1 MKQVNVG
8 NATTLAWKAALESIG
23 FVWDGTQNI
32 SNTDYDIYK
41 WPYMG
46 WGGLAI
52 PYIGIALGRVIPYR
66 STVTQI
72 SSARLIDFNRNE
84 LFDAALGTPAT
95 AEGDGSTNLNAIR
108 YEYLKNNGII
118 LTLQNLTTAPYCFA
132 AFLPG
137 ENNTHGYVAINTAI
151 SGQIARIYN
160 DGNLGRTQVI
170 NYNYTNKINTDSSHI
185 QLVEAYDY
193 FDDNTISNLYLC
205 VTNPNNDKC
214 SVAGCYQI
222 IEVNDKRYFII
233 PVGDDPKEAKLAF
246 EIADSLTSN
255 S

>member
-1 MKQVNVG
+1 MKQVNVA

-32 SNTDYDIYK
+32 NNTDYDIYK

-46 WGGLAI
+46 WGGLAT
-52 PYIGIALGRVIPYR
+52 PYIGIALKRGIPYR

-72 SSARLIDFNRNE
+72 NGTSLIDLNRNE
-84 LFDAALGTPAT
+84 LFDATLGITAT

-118 LTLQNLTTAPYCFA
+118 FTLQYLTTAPICFT

-137 ENNTHGYVAINTAI
+137 EANTHGYVAINTAI
-151 SGQIARIYN
+151 GGKIARIYN
-160 DGNLGRTQVI
+160 DSNLNRTQVI
-170 NYNYTNKINTDSSHI
+170 NYNYTNKVDTDSSHI

-193 FDDNTISNLYLC
+193 FNDNTISNLYLC

-214 SVAGCYQI
+214 SVAGNYKI
-222 IEVNDKRYFII
+222 IEVNNKRYFII